1 MRDPSQNKKYLDIY
15 NTGKN
20 LFWKY
25 GMKRVSIEEICREAS
40 VSKMTFYK
48 FFPNKVQLAKTIL
61 EDLMT
66 KSVKEVD
73 QLIDSNIPF
82 SKKLEKLFLMKLEG
96 SKDLSMEFIND
107 IYKNPESGLVE
118 HMNDLKQKSLDVIV
132 KFYKTAQKQG
142 SIRKDVKIEFILALT
157 NQIAVMIQDENLV
170 SLYKQPQDFIM
181 ESMNVIFYGIVT
193 GDE

>member
-1 MRDPSQNKKYLDIY
+1 MRDPSQNKKYQDIY

-61 EDLMT
+61 EDLMS

-73 QLIDSNIPF
+73 QLIESNIPF

-96 SKDLSMEFIND
+96 TKDLSMEFIND

-118 HMNDLKQKSLDVIV
+118 HMNVLKQKSLDVIV